1 MMKKEGR
8 YCGCRES
15 KKVYQRK
22 NKSLENCAKEGGIR
36 GERLG
41 VRKDIFTMSQRTE
54 GLVQ

>member
-1 MMKKEGR
+1 MKKEGR

-54 GLVQ
+54 DLVQ

>member
-1 MMKKEGR
+1 MKKEGR

-22 NKSLENCAKEGGIR
+22 NKILENCAKEGGIR

-41 VRKDIFTMSQRTE
+41 MRKHIFTMSQRGE
-54 GLVQ
+54 DLAQ

>member
-1 MMKKEGR
+1 MKKEGR

-22 NKSLENCAKEGGIR
+22 NNSLENYAKEGGIT

-41 VRKDIFTMSQRTE
+41 VRKDIFTMSQRREDLT
-54 GLVQ
+54 Q